1 MAIKKY
7 TVREGFTYCEKTEEG
22 QTRTLFEGNTI
33 DLPEEIG
40 NSTHQLEIV
49 RTKRAKAAT
58 SDEKNTDET
67 SVEGAEKPGEDT
79 ENTDNT

>member
-7 TVREGFTYCEKTEEG
+7 TVREGFTYQERTEEG

-49 RTKRAKAAT
+49 RTKRAKSAT
-58 SDEKNTDET
+58 SDEKNTDEI
-67 SVEGAEKPGEDT
+67 SVEGAEITEDG
-79 ENTDNT
+79 TDNT

>member
-7 TVREGFTYCEKTEEG
+7 TVREGFTYQERTEEG

>member
-7 TVREGFTYCEKTEEG
+7 AVREGFTYHERTEDG
-22 QTRTLFEGNTI
+22 QERTLFEGNTV

-49 RTKRAKAAT
+49 RTKRTKAAT
-58 SDEKNTDET
+58 SDEKSAYET
-67 SVEGAEKPGEDT
+67 SGEGAEITESDT

>member
-7 TVREGFTYCEKTEEG
+7 TVREGFTYREKTEDG
-22 QTRTLFEGNTI
+22 QERTLFEGNTV